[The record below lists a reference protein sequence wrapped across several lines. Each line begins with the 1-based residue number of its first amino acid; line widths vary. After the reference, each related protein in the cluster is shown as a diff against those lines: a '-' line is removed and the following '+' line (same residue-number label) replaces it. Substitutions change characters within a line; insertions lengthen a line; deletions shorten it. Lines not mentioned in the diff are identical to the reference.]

1 MGILTEAY
9 SGEALLN
16 ASNSLVEV
24 YDAPLAMVKG
34 TGKLING
41 LLSG

>member
-9 SGEALLN
+9 SGEALIN

-24 YDAPLAMVKG
+24 YNAPLAMVKG
-34 TGKLING
+34 TGKLINS